1 MNDRNIAFKNMM
13 DIIIIIAVVNVAADY
28 NISLTRFK

>member
-1 MNDRNIAFKNMM
+1 MM

-28 NISLTRFK
+28 NISLTRFKWNEV